1 MEQPKL
7 LETKHDRKHEYLKRV
22 LILFESK
29 FWKGLWVIVDK
40 DKGIVNLRFIL
51 KMVELNTK
59 CSIYIWTSNSC
70 NYKIKLKPK

>member
-29 FWKGLWVIVDK
+29 KNSDMGIIIIV

-51 KMVELNTK
+51 KMVELNTQMLHLYLNK
-59 CSIYIWTSNSC
+59 Q
-70 NYKIKLKPK
+70 

>member
-29 FWKGLWVIVDK
+29 SKIHIGIIIIVDK
-40 DKGIVNLRFIL
+40 GCKL
-51 KMVELNTK
+51 T
-59 CSIYIWTSNSC
+59 IYFG
-70 NYKIKLKPK
+70 

>member
-29 FWKGLWVIVDK
+29 SKNSDIGIIIIV

-51 KMVELNTK
+51 KMVELNTQMLHLYLNK
-59 CSIYIWTSNSC
+59 Q
-70 NYKIKLKPK
+70 

>member
-29 FWKGLWVIVDK
+29 SKNSDMGIIIIVDK
-40 DKGIVNLRFIL
+40 GL
-51 KMVELNTK
+51 
-59 CSIYIWTSNSC
+59 
-70 NYKIKLKPK
+70 

>member
-29 FWKGLWVIVDK
+29 SKILTYIIIIVDK
-40 DKGIVNLRFIL
+40 GL
-51 KMVELNTK
+51 
-59 CSIYIWTSNSC
+59 
-70 NYKIKLKPK
+70 